1 MLCLHPLPLLSWAL
15 KQNVR
20 GCKNKKQIPS
30 NDELY
35 LQEEVGILLPGGW
48 VLEQQIWPLGI
59 ICQCLETFVCQKWE
73 DAIIIQWV
81 EARDAAKH
89 PTIAQNSIHNQEL
102 CGQRKQQCHC

>member
-20 GCKNKKQIPS
+20 DCKNKKQIPS

-48 VLEQQIWPLGI
+48 VLEQQVWPLGI

>member
-1 MLCLHPLPLLSWAL
+1 MLCLHPLLSWAL
-15 KQNVR
+15 KQNMR

-30 NDELY
+30 KDELS
-35 LQEEVGILLPGGW
+35 LQEEIGTLLPGGCM
-48 VLEQQIWPLGI
+48 LGQQVCSLGI
-59 ICQCLETFVCQKWE
+59 ICQCLETFVCQEWE

-102 CGQRKQQCHC
+102 CGQGKQQCHC

>member
-1 MLCLHPLPLLSWAL
+1 M
-15 KQNVR
+15 
-20 GCKNKKQIPS
+20 
-30 NDELY
+30 
-35 LQEEVGILLPGGW
+35 QEEVGILLPGGW
-48 VLEQQIWPLGI
+48 VLEQQVWPLGI